1 MRLKLALI
9 NFIYFLRS
17 DFNMLDLLFN
27 PFAWNKEVYQF
38 NRLEK
43 DMKPYSVHKN
53 DNGVTLVHNVVGVD
67 KKDLSVKLIEE
78 NGISKLVIEGETEPS
93 IDSPKSKYSV
103 HSEFI
108 LDNNKK
114 IEDISSKLE
123 NGLLYITIK
132 YEEPTEGSIKT
143 INIQ

>member
-1 MRLKLALI
+1 
-9 NFIYFLRS
+9 
-17 DFNMLDLLFN
+17 MLDLLFN

-78 NGISKLVIEGETEPS
+78 NGMSKLVIEGETEPS
-93 IDSPKSKYSV
+93 LDSPKSKYSI

-132 YEEPTEGSIKT
+132 YEEPKEESIKT
-143 INIQ
+143 IDIQ

>member
-1 MRLKLALI
+1 
-9 NFIYFLRS
+9 
-17 DFNMLDLLFN
+17 MLDLLFN

-67 KKDLSVKLIEE
+67 KKDLSVRLIEE
-78 NGISKLVIEGETEPS
+78 NGMLKLVIEGETEPS
-93 IDSPKSKYSV
+93 LDSPKSKYSV

-123 NGLLYITIK
+123 NGLLYITIN
-132 YEEPTEGSIKT
+132 YEEPKEGSIKT
-143 INIQ
+143 IDIQ

>member
-1 MRLKLALI
+1 
-9 NFIYFLRS
+9 
-17 DFNMLDLLFN
+17 MLDLLFN

-123 NGLLYITIK
+123 NGLLYITIN
-132 YEEPTEGSIKT
+132 YEEPKEGSIKT
-143 INIQ
+143 IDIQ

>member
-1 MRLKLALI
+1 
-9 NFIYFLRS
+9 
-17 DFNMLDLLFN
+17 MLDLLFN

-67 KKDLSVKLIEE
+67 KKDLSVRLMEE
-78 NGISKLVIEGETEPS
+78 NGMSKLVIEGETEPS
-93 IDSPKSKYSV
+93 LDSPKSKYSV

-123 NGLLYITIK
+123 NGLLYITIN
-132 YEEPTEGSIKT
+132 YEEPKEGSIKT
-143 INIQ
+143 IDIQ

>member
-1 MRLKLALI
+1 
-9 NFIYFLRS
+9 
-17 DFNMLDLLFN
+17 MLDLLFN

-67 KKDLSVKLIEE
+67 KKDLSVRLIEE

-93 IDSPKSKYSV
+93 LDSPKSKYSV

-123 NGLLYITIK
+123 NGLLYITIN
-132 YEEPTEGSIKT
+132 YEEPKEGSIKT
-143 INIQ
+143 IDIQ

>member
-1 MRLKLALI
+1 
-9 NFIYFLRS
+9 
-17 DFNMLDLLFN
+17 MLDLLFN

-67 KKDLSVKLIEE
+67 KKDLSVRLIEE
-78 NGISKLVIEGETEPS
+78 NGMSKLVIEGETEPS
-93 IDSPKSKYSV
+93 LDSPKSKYSV

-123 NGLLYITIK
+123 NGLLYITIN
-132 YEEPTEGSIKT
+132 YEESKEGSIKT
-143 INIQ
+143 IDIQ

>member
-1 MRLKLALI
+1 
-9 NFIYFLRS
+9 
-17 DFNMLDLLFN
+17 MLDLLFN

-93 IDSPKSKYSV
+93 LDSPKSKYSV

>member
-1 MRLKLALI
+1 
-9 NFIYFLRS
+9 
-17 DFNMLDLLFN
+17 MLDLLFN

-67 KKDLSVKLIEE
+67 KKDLSVRLIEE
-78 NGISKLVIEGETEPS
+78 NEMSKLVIEGETEPS
-93 IDSPKSKYSV
+93 LDSPKSKYSV

-123 NGLLYITIK
+123 NGLLYITIN
-132 YEEPTEGSIKT
+132 YEEPKEGSIKT
-143 INIQ
+143 IDIQ

>member
-1 MRLKLALI
+1 
-9 NFIYFLRS
+9 
-17 DFNMLDLLFN
+17 MLNLLFN
-27 PFAWNKEVYQF
+27 PLAWDKEVYQF

-43 DMKPYSVHKN
+43 DMRPYSVHK
-53 DNGVTLVHNVVGVD
+53 DENGVTLVHNVVGVD

-78 NGISKLVIEGETEPS
+78 NGISKLIIEGETEPTL
-93 IDSPKSKYSV
+93 DSPKSKYSV

-132 YEEPTEGSIKT
+132 YEEPKEGKVKT
-143 INIQ
+143 IDIQ

>member
-1 MRLKLALI
+1 
-9 NFIYFLRS
+9 
-17 DFNMLDLLFN
+17 MLDLLFN

-67 KKDLSVKLIEE
+67 KKDLFVRLIEE
-78 NGISKLVIEGETEPS
+78 NGMSKLVIEGETEPS
-93 IDSPKSKYSV
+93 LDSPKSKYSV

-123 NGLLYITIK
+123 NGLLYITIN
-132 YEEPTEGSIKT
+132 YEEPKEGSIKT
-143 INIQ
+143 IDIQ

>member
-1 MRLKLALI
+1 
-9 NFIYFLRS
+9 
-17 DFNMLDLLFN
+17 MLDLLFN

-132 YEEPTEGSIKT
+132 YEEPTEESIKT

>member
-1 MRLKLALI
+1 
-9 NFIYFLRS
+9 
-17 DFNMLDLLFN
+17 MLDLLFN

-67 KKDLSVKLIEE
+67 KKDLSVRLIEE
-78 NGISKLVIEGETEPS
+78 NGMSKLVIEGETEPS
-93 IDSPKSKYSV
+93 LDSPKSKYSV

-114 IEDISSKLE
+114 IKDISSKLE
-123 NGLLYITIK
+123 NGLLYITIN
-132 YEEPTEGSIKT
+132 YEEPKEGSIKT
-143 INIQ
+143 IDIQ

>member
-1 MRLKLALI
+1 
-9 NFIYFLRS
+9 
-17 DFNMLDLLFN
+17 MLDLLFN

>member
-1 MRLKLALI
+1 
-9 NFIYFLRS
+9 
-17 DFNMLDLLFN
+17 MLDLLFN

-78 NGISKLVIEGETEPS
+78 NGMSKLVIEGETEPS
-93 IDSPKSKYSV
+93 TDSPKSKYSI

-132 YEEPTEGSIKT
+132 YEEPKEGSIKT
-143 INIQ
+143 IDIQ

>member
-1 MRLKLALI
+1 
-9 NFIYFLRS
+9 
-17 DFNMLDLLFN
+17 MLDLLFN

-78 NGISKLVIEGETEPS
+78 NGMSKLVIEGETEPS

>member
-1 MRLKLALI
+1 
-9 NFIYFLRS
+9 
-17 DFNMLDLLFN
+17 MLDLLFN

-78 NGISKLVIEGETEPS
+78 NGISKLVIEGETEPALG
-93 IDSPKSKYSV
+93 SPKSKYSI

-132 YEEPTEGSIKT
+132 YEEPKEGSIKT
-143 INIQ
+143 IDIQ

>member
-1 MRLKLALI
+1 
-9 NFIYFLRS
+9 
-17 DFNMLDLLFN
+17 MLDLLFN

-78 NGISKLVIEGETEPS
+78 NGMSKLVIEGETEPS
-93 IDSPKSKYSV
+93 TDSPKSKYSV

-132 YEEPTEGSIKT
+132 YEEPKEGSIKT
-143 INIQ
+143 IDIQ

>member
-1 MRLKLALI
+1 
-9 NFIYFLRS
+9 
-17 DFNMLDLLFN
+17 MLDLLFN

-78 NGISKLVIEGETEPS
+78 NGMSKLVIEGETEPS
-93 IDSPKSKYSV
+93 LDSPKSKYSI

-132 YEEPTEGSIKT
+132 YEEPKEGSIKT
-143 INIQ
+143 IDIQ

>member
-1 MRLKLALI
+1 
-9 NFIYFLRS
+9 
-17 DFNMLDLLFN
+17 MLDLLFN

-78 NGISKLVIEGETEPS
+78 NGMSKLVIEGETEPS
-93 IDSPKSKYSV
+93 LDSPKSKYSV

-123 NGLLYITIK
+123 NGLLYITIN
-132 YEEPTEGSIKT
+132 YEEPKEGSIKT
-143 INIQ
+143 IDIQ

>member
-1 MRLKLALI
+1 
-9 NFIYFLRS
+9 
-17 DFNMLDLLFN
+17 MLDLLFN

-67 KKDLSVKLIEE
+67 KKDLSVRLIEE
-78 NGISKLVIEGETEPS
+78 NGMSKLVIEGETEPS
-93 IDSPKSKYSV
+93 LDSPKSKYSV

>member
-1 MRLKLALI
+1 
-9 NFIYFLRS
+9 
-17 DFNMLDLLFN
+17 MLDLLFD
-27 PFAWNKEVYQF
+27 PFTWNKEVYQF

-67 KKDLSVKLIEE
+67 KKDLSVKLIKGE
-78 NGISKLVIEGETEPS
+78 GISKLVIDGKTEPTL
-93 IDSPKSKYSV
+93 DSPKSKYSI

-132 YEEPTEGSIKT
+132 YEEPKEGSIKT
-143 INIQ
+143 IDIQ

>member
-1 MRLKLALI
+1 
-9 NFIYFLRS
+9 
-17 DFNMLDLLFN
+17 MLDLLFN

-67 KKDLSVKLIEE
+67 EKDLSVKLIEE

-93 IDSPKSKYSV
+93 TDSSKSKYSV

-132 YEEPTEGSIKT
+132 YEEPKEGSIKT
-143 INIQ
+143 IDIQ

>member
-1 MRLKLALI
+1 
-9 NFIYFLRS
+9 
-17 DFNMLDLLFN
+17 MLDLLFN

-67 KKDLSVKLIEE
+67 KKDLSVRLIEE
-78 NGISKLVIEGETEPS
+78 NGMSKLVIEGETEPS
-93 IDSPKSKYSV
+93 LDSPKSKYSV

-123 NGLLYITIK
+123 NGLLYITIN
-132 YEEPTEGSIKT
+132 YEEPKEGSVKT
-143 INIQ
+143 IDIQ

>member
-1 MRLKLALI
+1 
-9 NFIYFLRS
+9 
-17 DFNMLDLLFN
+17 MLDLLFN

-78 NGISKLVIEGETEPS
+78 NGMSKLVIEGETEPS

-132 YEEPTEGSIKT
+132 YEEPKEGSIKT
-143 INIQ
+143 IDIQ

>member
-1 MRLKLALI
+1 
-9 NFIYFLRS
+9 
-17 DFNMLDLLFN
+17 MLDLLFN

-132 YEEPTEGSIKT
+132 YEEPTEGSIQT

>member
-1 MRLKLALI
+1 
-9 NFIYFLRS
+9 
-17 DFNMLDLLFN
+17 MLDLLFN
-27 PFAWNKEVYQF
+27 PFAWNKEFYQF

-67 KKDLSVKLIEE
+67 KKDLSVRLIEE
-78 NGISKLVIEGETEPS
+78 NGMSKLVIEGETEPS
-93 IDSPKSKYSV
+93 LDSPKSKYSV

-123 NGLLYITIK
+123 NGLLYITIN
-132 YEEPTEGSIKT
+132 YEEPKEGSIKT
-143 INIQ
+143 IDIQ

>member
-1 MRLKLALI
+1 
-9 NFIYFLRS
+9 
-17 DFNMLDLLFN
+17 MLDLLFN

-67 KKDLSVKLIEE
+67 KKDLSVRLIEE
-78 NGISKLVIEGETEPS
+78 NGMSKLVIEGETEPS
-93 IDSPKSKYSV
+93 LDSPKSKYSV

-123 NGLLYITIK
+123 NGLLYITIN
-132 YEEPTEGSIKT
+132 YEEPKGGSIKT
-143 INIQ
+143 IDIQ

>member
-1 MRLKLALI
+1 
-9 NFIYFLRS
+9 
-17 DFNMLDLLFN
+17 MLDLLFN

-53 DNGVTLVHNVVGVD
+53 ENGVTLVHNVVGVD
-67 KKDLSVKLIEE
+67 KKDLSIKLIEE
-78 NGISKLVIEGETEPS
+78 NGISKLIIEGETEPTL
-93 IDSPKSKYSV
+93 DSPKSKYSV

-114 IEDISSKLE
+114 IEDINSKLE

-132 YEEPTEGSIKT
+132 YEEPKEGSVKT
-143 INIQ
+143 IDIQ